1 MIFFQVTRR
10 DIYFSTKE
18 GAALAEQASPDGE
31 DATGTEVKEDSW
43 TIQLHSWK
51 ITMESKN
58 HIVKKEDHLPNLHF

>member
-1 MIFFQVTRR
+1 MTRR

-43 TIQLHSWK
+43 TNQLHSGKLPWNLK
-51 ITMESKN
+51 IT
-58 HIVKKEDHLPNLHF
+58 